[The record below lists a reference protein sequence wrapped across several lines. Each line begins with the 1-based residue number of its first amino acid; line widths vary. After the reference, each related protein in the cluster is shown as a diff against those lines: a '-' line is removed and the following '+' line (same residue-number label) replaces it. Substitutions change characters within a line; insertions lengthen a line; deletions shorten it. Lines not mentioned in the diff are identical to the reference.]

1 MDNYSG
7 KFALLSTDIKI
18 IMWLNKHREN
28 YIVGEVITKHKGFN
42 LGFYFIKSDF
52 KSYNIE
58 YYDKIKLNKL
68 REENIVIGYYVN
80 NKNSLKTYNNMF
92 DSLIIDNYIGITSR

>member
-1 MDNYSG
+1 
-7 KFALLSTDIKI
+7 
-18 IMWLNKHREN
+18 MWLNKHREN

-58 YYDKIKLNKL
+58 YYDKHDVD
-68 REENIVIGYYVN
+68 NIVT
-80 NKNSLKTYNNMF
+80 KTADDKKQN
-92 DSLIIDNYIGITSR
+92 T